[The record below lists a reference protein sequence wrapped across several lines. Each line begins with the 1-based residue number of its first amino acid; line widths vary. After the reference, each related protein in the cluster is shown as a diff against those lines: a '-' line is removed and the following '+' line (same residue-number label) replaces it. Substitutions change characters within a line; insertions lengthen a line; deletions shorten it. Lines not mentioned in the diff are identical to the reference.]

1 MPGADVPIQQCV
13 GPFHSSV
20 IPLLKLLMKIRDK
33 HTTVQFK
40 IGLLSPFGSFP
51 PKFMNSGRAC
61 QLWTRRLWQNK
72 FMNPIR
78 NEQKRFHWFDGCA
91 STNLCSLWSWWGRE
105 GGAFGGSLK
114 RAHEKSICDALWI
127 PSEWAWRYGKQQAA
141 SISITNICPP
151 FQPLHWG
158 HWLWSVTR
166 SSALTFCL
174 SRAWVNHFIAL
185 VSGWAQAL

>member
-1 MPGADVPIQQCV
+1 MLIDCKKQVYVSGSTFILSCVRFLKRLMPGADVPIQQCV

-105 GGAFGGSLK
+105 GGGVWRKF
-114 RAHEKSICDALWI
+114 EKSTWEIYLWCAMD
-127 PSEWAWRYGKQQAA
+127 PEWMGLEVWKAA
-141 SISITNICPP
+141 GCIH
-151 FQPLHWG
+151 QH
-158 HWLWSVTR
+158 H
-166 SSALTFCL
+166 
-174 SRAWVNHFIAL
+174 
-185 VSGWAQAL
+185 

>member
-1 MPGADVPIQQCV
+1 MPGADVPIQQCM

-51 PKFMNSGRAC
+51 SKFMNSGRAC

-78 NEQKRFHWFDGCA
+78 NERKRFHWFDGCA
-91 STNLCSLWSWWGRE
+91 STNLCSLWSCGGQGGGLEEVWRE
-105 GGAFGGSLK
+105 HMRNLFVM
-114 RAHEKSICDALWI
+114 
-127 PSEWAWRYGKQQAA
+127 RYGSRVNGPGGMQGSRLHPSA
-141 SISITNICPP
+141 SLTSVLPSSHSTEATGYGLSLDLVLRHSAWAEYGLTIS
-151 FQPLHWG
+151 LH
-158 HWLWSVTR
+158 
-166 SSALTFCL
+166 
-174 SRAWVNHFIAL
+174 
-185 VSGWAQAL
+185 